1 MRKRNTSELVIY
13 ELLCEAGYPPTD
25 WGYERGQRAWAT
37 FDYLTVETIYD
48 ETWTEKS
55 IVDELV
61 ARARG
66 AGIKPEPASR
76 RA

>member
-25 WGYERGQRAWAT
+25 WGVERGLRAWAT
-37 FDYLTVETIYD
+37 FVDLTVETIYD

-66 AGIKPEPASR
+66 AGIKPEPGT
-76 RA
+76 